1 MKIVHTFR
9 IHPGDT
15 GSEVFFH
22 ELSNEMKKKGHK
34 VSIITSDLKKWRHL
48 LNFYSNRWTYN
59 NDIIVKRI
67 PSTIFRFFFSRF
79 TYSKKNVIIKF
90 IDLITLLIE
99 QIILKILVNIF
110 KKRKKIL
117 LWGLFQDEIGWKMR
131 YFLKKENCD
140 LIHTTC
146 IPRSCITA
154 SLVIAKERGIPIMIS
169 PFYHYRDKSF
179 NMNDNF
185 WMKIL
190 NQFDCIN
197 VSTEAEAKYLISHG
211 VNKKKI
217 VKIGVG
223 VYFEKKYL
231 TYDINWRKRL
241 NISSNKFVVLYMNS
255 QIYNPLKGILQVIG
269 AALKLPSIE
278 FVFTGKDETSWKR
291 MIFDHFK
298 NENLENCH
306 YVGYILEEEKKFLI
320 KSADLIVRPSINE
333 ALGIIYIEA
342 MGEGKPIITSN
353 IESMKEISKN
363 VGLTVTHGNI
373 DELIDAIKRIQSDK
387 ELYSKFSQNALRKSE
402 DYNWKIVSEKFN
414 LVYKSLVNSK
424 KRK

>member
-15 GSEVFFH
+15 GSEIFFH
-22 ELSNEMKKKGHK
+22 ELSNEMKKKGHS
-34 VSIITSDLKKWRHL
+34 VSIITSDLKKWRHF
-48 LNFYSNRWTYN
+48 LNFYSNRLTYN
-59 NDIIVKRI
+59 NNILIKRI
-67 PSTIFRFFFSRF
+67 PSTIFRFIFSRF
-79 TYSKKNVIIKF
+79 TYSRENVIIKF

-99 QIILKILVNIF
+99 QIILKLLVIFF
-110 KKRKKIL
+110 KKQKNAL

-154 SLVIAKERGIPIMIS
+154 SLVIAKLRKIPIMIS

-197 VSTEAEAKYLISHG
+197 ISTDAEAKYLISHG
-211 VNKKKI
+211 INKKKI

-223 VYFEKKYL
+223 VYFEKRNL
-231 TYDINWRKRL
+231 TSDINWRKKL
-241 NISSNKFVVLYMNS
+241 DISTDKFVVLYMNS

-269 AALKLPSIE
+269 AALKLPTIE
-278 FVFTGKDETSWKR
+278 FIFTGNDETSWKR
-291 MIFDHFK
+291 MISDHFA

-306 YVGYILEEEKKFLI
+306 YLGYILEEEKNPLI

-333 ALGIIYIEA
+333 ALGIVYIEA
-342 MGEGKPIITSN
+342 MGEGKPIITSD
-353 IESMKEISKN
+353 IESMKEISEN
-363 VGLTVTHGNI
+363 VGFAVKHGNI
-373 DELIDAIKRIQSDK
+373 DQLVNAINEIQSNK
-387 ELYSKFSQNALRKSE
+387 MLYSKFSQNALKKSE

-414 LVYKSLVNSK
+414 LIYKSLINSNDK
-424 KRK
+424 N